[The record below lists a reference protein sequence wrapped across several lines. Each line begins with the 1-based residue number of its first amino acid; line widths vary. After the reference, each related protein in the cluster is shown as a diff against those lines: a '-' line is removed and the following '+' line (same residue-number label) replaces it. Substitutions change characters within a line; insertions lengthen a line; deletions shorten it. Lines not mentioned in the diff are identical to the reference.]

1 MGDCLSG
8 IQGRLQCE
16 FPGLPFHHSL
26 LVLRAGLVVSLNPY
40 LLYIRYTFFCSS
52 LRLLPSWNFLL
63 YNKDWIL
70 QSELLPI
77 ILLQPTFELV
87 VIAMDI
93 KKKMLSAKGAV
104 TRATGLIDEQEQ
116 LEPAKH
122 TEAAL

>member
-1 MGDCLSG
+1 ML
-8 IQGRLQCE
+8 
-16 FPGLPFHHSL
+16 HHSL
-26 LVLRAGLVVSLNPY
+26 LVLRVGLVVSLNPY
-40 LLYIRYTFFCSS
+40 LLYISYAFFCSS

-77 ILLQPTFELV
+77 ISLQPTFELV

-93 KKKMLSAKGAV
+93 KKKMSSAKGTV
-104 TRATGLIDEQEQ
+104 TRATGLIHKQEQ